1 MAEVKN
7 SRVYRTVYKSNWR
20 DMIPRILVSGK
31 HVNFVKIDTTGLDPM
46 NSEMIGI
53 VIARGHFKDNVLI
66 PDDTFATLIRPTNP
80 IPPEITEKNGITNEM
95 VANAPDLSTV
105 MMHVCEFLG
114 TEATIVGLQVQE
126 FLAGFLCTAAQ
137 KTGAPLN
144 VAIVLDLLHMAQAL
158 MEPKKGFRYRYIDI
172 LTSLDIATDTGIM
185 GYVDM
190 FNKLYLMI
198 PTGIEKASITSV
210 SAKEYSYTSS
220 WLYVSTNY
228 GSVRLNRSNGY
239 WEETIPGFFDLVDI
253 EALTQTLFAFC
264 GVSDM
269 RSIIHSSQ
277 FPSKYFK

>member
-1 MAEVKN
+1 
-7 SRVYRTVYKSNWR
+7 
-20 DMIPRILVSGK
+20 
-31 HVNFVKIDTTGLDPM
+31 
-46 NSEMIGI
+46 
-53 VIARGHFKDNVLI
+53 
-66 PDDTFATLIRPTNP
+66 
-80 IPPEITEKNGITNEM
+80 
-95 VANAPDLSTV
+95 
-105 MMHVCEFLG
+105 
-114 TEATIVGLQVQE
+114 
-126 FLAGFLCTAAQ
+126 
-137 KTGAPLN
+137 
-144 VAIVLDLLHMAQAL
+144 
-158 MEPKKGFRYRYIDI
+158 
-172 LTSLDIATDTGIM
+172 M

>member
-172 LTSLDIATDTGIM
+172 LTRLDIATDTGIM
-185 GYVDM
+185 GYIDM

-210 SAKEYSYTSS
+210 SAKEYQ
-220 WLYVSTNY
+220 LRVDGCY
-228 GSVRLNRSNGY
+228 GDFS
-239 WEETIPGFFDLVDI
+239 I
-253 EALTQTLFAFC
+253 ELGQYKTEWKLKEN
-264 GVSDM
+264 D
-269 RSIIHSSQ
+269 
-277 FPSKYFK
+277 

>member
-1 MAEVKN
+1 M
-7 SRVYRTVYKSNWR
+7 
-20 DMIPRILVSGK
+20 
-31 HVNFVKIDTTGLDPM
+31 
-46 NSEMIGI
+46 
-53 VIARGHFKDNVLI
+53 I

-172 LTSLDIATDTGIM
+172 LTRLDIATDTGIM

-269 RSIIHSSQ
+269 RSIIHSNQ